1 MSSTET
7 EPTMTRPQHERLL
20 WLNAVAAGNAN
31 DCHRALGA
39 HISLLLQGPEPA
51 TTACI
56 ALLMPDL
63 IHPVVRRSPRA
74 PLKLPTANLGALVV
88 EDVVSLTSDDQMRL
102 IDWFDARPKRG
113 QVVCTAA
120 GSLFEAVLHGVFA
133 ETLYYR
139 LNGVLIDI
147 TLEALRAVVNESE
160 DLQDASDARDG
171 GFVRQSA

>member
-1 MSSTET
+1 VSSTEM

-39 HISLLLQGPEPA
+39 NISLLLQGPAPA

-56 ALLMPDL
+56 ALLIPDL

-74 PLKLPTANLGALVV
+74 PLKLPTAHVGALVL
-88 EDVVSLTSDDQMRL
+88 EDVVSLTSDDQIRL
-102 IDWFDARPKRG
+102 MDWFDARPKRT
-113 QVVCTAA
+113 QIVCTAA
-120 GSLFEAVLHGVFA
+120 GSLFAAVLHGVFA

-147 TLEALRAVVNESE
+147 TVEALRAVVNEAE
-160 DLQDASDARDG
+160 GLEHLPDAMDG
-171 GFVRQSA
+171 KVRQSA